1 MPEPSP
7 AKRRRR
13 AIQILRRLCTEIEE
27 NQSSYHAVVVRHQ
40 FVARSLM
47 AVVSTEVVGTVLPEM
62 ATEGAEWDQEAYD
75 EIHRIVD
82 MTISPLTTA
91 LANLGRQINR
101 DQQKLLALRA
111 GVTSLQTTVAEI
123 TQQCETTRDEV
134 AIAQSQLTAIQAELN
149 NREQAFLAFLRR
161 TQPLRLKADL
171 TIAIERRLISQLG
184 SLEERRRLV
193 ERDRDEAK
201 QLITSLETDLQEF
214 ITRQV
219 QLQRQIAEFESNTAN
234 FLMTPFGQQIKS
246 MRISFTSTQKQLQI
260 AVRKLAILATK
271 QQAGQGFLD
280 WISDCERKRSA
291 AVALVNTETKT
302 LSESEVKLQTK
313 IIESV
318 VKTKERELERQR
330 LAKERQREEREA
342 ERRQVERRAQAAER
356 RRLAAERRRR
366 DAQRQLRAPRS
377 PDLRPGEPD
386 LNELRRTFRNS

>member
-7 AKRRRR
+7 AQRRRR
-13 AIQILRRLCTEIEE
+13 AIQILRRLCTEIED

-40 FVARSLM
+40 FIARSLM

-62 ATEGAEWDQEAYD
+62 ATGGAEWHQEAYD

-91 LANLGRQINR
+91 LADLESQINR
-101 DQQKLLALRA
+101 DQQKLIALRT
-111 GVTSLQTTVAEI
+111 GVTNFQTMVAEI
-123 TQQCETTRDEV
+123 TQQSETTRAEV
-134 AIAQSQLTAIQAELN
+134 AVAQSQQTAIQAELN

-161 TQPLRLKADL
+161 TQSLRLKADL
-171 TIAIERRLISQLG
+171 TIATERRLISQLG
-184 SLEERRRLV
+184 SLEKRRRLV
-193 ERDRDEAK
+193 KHNRDEAE
-201 QLITSLETDLQEF
+201 QLITSLETQLQKF
-214 ITRQV
+214 VTNQV
-219 QLQRQIAEFESNTAN
+219 QLQQRIVEFESNTAN

-246 MRISFTSTQKQLQI
+246 IRKSFTSTQKQLQI

-271 QQAGQGFLD
+271 QQSGQGFLD

-291 AVALVNTETKT
+291 AVALVNTETKA

-330 LAKERQREEREA
+330 EVKERQREEREA
-342 ERRQVERRAQAAER
+342 ERRQVARRAQAAER

-386 LNELRRTFRNS
+386 LNELRRVFRNS

>member
-7 AKRRRR
+7 AQRRRR
-13 AIQILRRLCTEIEE
+13 AIQILRRLCAEIEDNE
-27 NQSSYHAVVVRHQ
+27 SSYHALVVRHQ

-47 AVVSTEVVGTVLPEM
+47 AVVSTEVVGSVLPEM
-62 ATEGAEWDQEAYD
+62 ATGGAEWDQEAYD

-91 LANLGRQINR
+91 LADLESRINR
-101 DQQKLLALRA
+101 DQQKLQALRA
-111 GVTSLQTTVAEI
+111 GVTSLQTRVAEI
-123 TQQCETTRDEV
+123 TQQCEATRAEV

-171 TIAIERRLISQLG
+171 TIATERRLISQLG
-184 SLEERRRLV
+184 SLEEHRRLV

-246 MRISFTSTQKQLQI
+246 MRKSFTSTQKQLQI